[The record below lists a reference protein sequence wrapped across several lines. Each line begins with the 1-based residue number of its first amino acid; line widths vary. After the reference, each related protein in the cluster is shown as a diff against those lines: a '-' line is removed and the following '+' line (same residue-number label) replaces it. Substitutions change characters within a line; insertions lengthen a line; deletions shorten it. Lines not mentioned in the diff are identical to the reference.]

1 MFDFLCKIHVRISL
15 FTSRTVVYIQAVP
28 AKLIVLCGD
37 FTKYIDMLDLHTFK
51 HALRLKGVFTHGSS
65 LRTRPCENS

>member
-1 MFDFLCKIHVRISL
+1 MHYYYYYYL

-28 AKLIVLCGD
+28 AKLILIGD

-51 HALRLKGVFTHGSS
+51 HALRLKGCSS
-65 LRTRPCENS
+65 RVIAEDQTCENS